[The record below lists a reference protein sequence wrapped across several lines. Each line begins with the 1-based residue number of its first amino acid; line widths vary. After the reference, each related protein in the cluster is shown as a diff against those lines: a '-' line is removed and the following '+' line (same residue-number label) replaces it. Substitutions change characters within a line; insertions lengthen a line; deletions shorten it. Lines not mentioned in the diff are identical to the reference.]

1 MRQREDIDG
10 LRGVAVL
17 AVVGYHAGL
26 PGFDGGLGGVD
37 VFFVISGFLIAGIII
52 EAQQAGAFSL
62 TGFWERRIR
71 RIAPALL
78 AMMAATTALAWLRLP
93 PDDLK
98 AYARSML
105 AALVSAS
112 NLWFWRQ
119 EDFFARAEGGNLLLH
134 TWSLGVEEQFYLLL
148 PLVMLAGRRIASG
161 RLRALLALAALAS
174 FLLCAWGAWRHPQA
188 TFYLPVTRAW
198 ELLAG
203 VLLAMSPTLRPG
215 PTMARII
222 GPAGLGLIGL
232 AVLFIGRDAPLLGIA
247 ALVPCA
253 GAALVIA
260 AGPGGMAGRLLAIPP
275 LRGVGLISYSLYLW
289 HVPVLAAARLF
300 GLAEGLATTAA
311 ALALSLGLAWLSW
324 RFIERPF
331 RDPAKL
337 SGRAAVIIA
346 AAGATVL
353 ALTALAILSGQ
364 PAAERPASIQSVRAS
379 TTSS

>member
-37 VFFVISGFLIAGIII
+37 VFFVISGFLIAGIIV

-62 TGFWERRIR
+62 TGFWERRVR

-78 AMMAATTALAWLRLP
+78 AMLTATTALAWLRLSP
-93 PDDLK
+93 ADLQ

-105 AALVSAS
+105 AALISAS

-119 EDFFARAEGGNLLLH
+119 EDFFAQAEGGNLLLH

-148 PLVMLAGRRIASG
+148 PLVMLAGRRIAAG
-161 RLRALLALAALAS
+161 RLRALLALAALMS
-174 FLLCAWGAWRHPQA
+174 FLLCVWGAWRHPQA

-203 VLLAMSPTLRPG
+203 VLLAMSPTHRPG
-215 PTMARII
+215 PNTARII
-222 GPAGLGLIGL
+222 GLVGLGLIGL
-232 AVLFIGRDAPLLGIA
+232 AVLFIGRSTPLLGAA

-253 GAALVIA
+253 GAILVIA
-260 AGPGGMAGRLLAIPP
+260 AGPDSLSGRLLAIPP
-275 LRGVGLISYSLYLW
+275 LRAVGLISYSLYLW

-300 GLAEGLATTAA
+300 GLDRGPGTTAA
-311 ALALSLGLAWLSW
+311 ALALSFGLAWLSW

-331 RDPAKL
+331 REPARL
-337 SGRAAVIIA
+337 SGRTAVIIA
-346 AAGATVL
+346 AAGATIL
-353 ALTALAILSGQ
+353 ALTAGVILSGQ
-364 PAAERPASIQSVRAS
+364 PAADRLASVQNVRAS